1 MLDNIFFPQGYQ
13 ITNSIFNPESNE
25 DTIQTEDGQVS
36 YRLDN
41 YGTLD
46 TSFKLGISQ
55 MNGQFTF
62 NYAIS
67 DNTEHAILASS
78 YDYLG
83 YIETIIYSIYTTN
96 LEYDSN
102 SGQCT
107 SSGILA
113 ARAQA
118 QGQLIFKTID
128 MPGNIVI
135 PAQKRLILKIIL
147 TKESIYYPSF
157 MVQFQKRT
165 QVI

>member
-1 MLDNIFFPQGYQ
+1 MGYVETNNLD
-13 ITNSIFNPESNE
+13 
-25 DTIQTEDGQVS
+25 
-36 YRLDN
+36 
-41 YGTLD
+41 
-46 TSFKLGISQ
+46 
-55 MNGQFTF
+55 
-62 NYAIS
+62 
-67 DNTEHAILASS
+67 
-78 YDYLG
+78 
-83 YIETIIYSIYTTN
+83 SIYTTN